1 MRTRTVKS
9 GRYLYTPDAPNR
21 FIRCQ
26 HCGFI
31 CDTTRD
37 TNRANPTT
45 FSDVTY
51 VICMENGYEE
61 LITERSLMYEYI
73 YLETT
78 QLYGTLTDEH
88 GNEILTEPSGAEYT
102 RSLRVYSMPV
112 ELEAG
117 VMPGFFEVSSGCPFC
132 GAEYTR
138 SLRV

>member
-1 MRTRTVKS
+1 
-9 GRYLYTPDAPNR
+9 
-21 FIRCQ
+21 
-26 HCGFI
+26 
-31 CDTTRD
+31 
-37 TNRANPTT
+37 
-45 FSDVTY
+45 
-51 VICMENGYEE
+51 MENGYEE
-61 LITERSLMYEYI
+61 LITERSLMYYEYI

-88 GNEILTEPSGAEYT
+88 GNEILTE
-102 RSLRVYSMPV
+102 LNSMPV

>member
-1 MRTRTVKS
+1 MKARTVKS
-9 GRYLYTPDAPNR
+9 GRYLYTPDAPRR

-61 LITERSLMYEYI
+61 LITERSLMYYEYI

-88 GNEILTEPSGAEYT
+88 GNEILTE
-102 RSLRVYSMPV
+102 LNSMPV

>member
-1 MRTRTVKS
+1 MKARTVKS
-9 GRYLYTPDAPNR
+9 GRYLYTPDAPRR

-88 GNEILTEPSGAEYT
+88 GNEILTE
-102 RSLRVYSMPV
+102 LNSMPV